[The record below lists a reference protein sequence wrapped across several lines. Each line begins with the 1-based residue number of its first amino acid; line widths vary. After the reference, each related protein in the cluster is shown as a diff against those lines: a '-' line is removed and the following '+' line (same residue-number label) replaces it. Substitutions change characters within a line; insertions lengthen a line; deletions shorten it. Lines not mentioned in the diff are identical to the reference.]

1 MDEARRRRGRWLR
14 GLACAALALVAV
26 LTPICVVPFAPGLLE
41 SSYGARHVPFEL
53 LGLTGS
59 LALAAVALERWRSR
73 PAASWRERLPWLL
86 PLLVC
91 FHYLV
96 LVSEYAR
103 KPFDYDCYEYAARAL
118 IAGGNPWFSGLIYLY
133 PPLTAQ
139 ALAAAFHAV
148 SWLAA
153 ASGGAPDPE
162 ASWDTVFYLYQCAQ
176 LALIGLAFPLLVR
189 FARAAGIAATP
200 ALLGV
205 AALLLFDNPL
215 LRTLRHGQ
223 VNLFVLD
230 AALAGLL
237 LARRAPAAA
246 GSALAFAIHLKLYP
260 LFVLPAL
267 VAGRRGRA
275 LLATLAGVAV
285 ITVVLAD
292 FGRDWTLWREFAA
305 FFWSYFPGERA
316 FRNNSLYSVVWNTL
330 RFATGAAPPELRPA
344 VGSVVRAATLAVAAW
359 FALRGFARER
369 IARAQRAAGG
379 EPAGAAEQRYLAH
392 AADGFAFGLL
402 ISSSV
407 WEHHFLFALPLVIVA
422 WARRGGERPFA
433 VLTAS
438 ALVIALPTFDF
449 FPLSYHRLAGLLAL
463 LVLSSP
469 RALRSSAPRSGSP

>member
-1 MDEARRRRGRWLR
+1 M
-14 GLACAALALVAV
+14 
-26 LTPICVVPFAPGLLE
+26 TPLFVSAHLSALLE

-59 LALAAVALERWRSR
+59 LALAAVAFERWRSR
-73 PAASWRERLPWLL
+73 PAAPWRERLPWLL

-118 IAGGNPWFSGLIYLY
+118 IAGENPWFSGLIYLY

-153 ASGGAPDPE
+153 LSGAAPDPE

-176 LALIGLAFPLLVR
+176 LALVGLAFPLLVR
-189 FARAAGIAATP
+189 FARAAGVAATP

-246 GSALAFAIHLKLYP
+246 GGALAFAIHLKLYP
-260 LFVLPAL
+260 LFLLPAL
-267 VAGRRGRA
+267 LAGRRVRA
-275 LLATLAGVAV
+275 LLFTLAAIAV
-285 ITVVLAD
+285 IAVVLAD

-305 FFWSYFPGERA
+305 FFWSWFPGERA
-316 FRNNSLYSVVWNTL
+316 FRNNSLYSVVWNAL
-330 RFATGAAPPELRPA
+330 RFATGAAPADLRPA
-344 VGSVVRAATLAVAAW
+344 VGTVVRAATLAVLVW

-369 IARAQRAAGG
+369 IARAQRAGGG
-379 EPAGAAEQRYLAH
+379 EPPEAAEQRYLAH
-392 AADGFAFGLL
+392 AADGLALGLL
-402 ISSSV
+402 LSSSV

-422 WARRGGERPFA
+422 WASRGGDRPLA

-438 ALVIALPTFDF
+438 ALVIGLPTFDF

-463 LVLSSP
+463 LVLTSP
-469 RALRSSAPRSGSP
+469 GAALRSSAPRSGSR